1 LVNNYYNYLRHML
14 KNSGLKLKKRLGQHF
29 LADLDALKKIADA
42 FDNSISD
49 SVIEIGT
56 GIGNLTILLAEKFKR
71 VYTIELDRRFANLHK
86 NIQRKFE
93 NIHFIYA
100 DAMRFPYDELI
111 RLNCLERVSIGGNIP
126 YSITSPLLYSL
137 LKKRLPFKEIIFLV
151 QEDVAKRI
159 NSEPGSKVY
168 GVLSVTVQYY
178 GEPKILFRIDKE
190 KFFPPP
196 KVSSALIKIKLKSE
210 FPVNY
215 EEEQIFFDIVNASF
229 AQRRKQL
236 ANSIINSG
244 KVQIDKSQ
252 LLKCLERAN
261 IDPKRR
267 AETLSVTEFIRLLKE
282 INKTI

>member
-1 LVNNYYNYLRHML
+1 ML

-86 NIQRKFE
+86 NIQRKFD
-93 NIHFIYA
+93 NINFIYA

>member
-1 LVNNYYNYLRHML
+1 LVNNYYNYLRHLL
-14 KNSGLKLKKRLGQHF
+14 KDSGIKLKKRFGQHF

-56 GIGNLTILLAEKFKR
+56 GIGNLTILLAENFKR

-86 NIQRKFE
+86 NIQRKFD
-93 NIHFIYA
+93 NINFIYA

-111 RLNCLERVSIGGNIP
+111 KLNKLERVSIGGNIP

-159 NSEPGSKVY
+159 NSEPGSKNY
-168 GVLSVTVQYY
+168 GVLSVTVQYC
-178 GEPKILFRIDKE
+178 GEPEILFHIDKD
-190 KFFPPP
+190 KFFPSP

-210 FPVNY
+210 LPVNY

-229 AQRRKQL
+229 AQRRKQI

-244 KVQIDKSQ
+244 KIRIDKIE

-267 AETLSVTEFIRLLKE
+267 AETLAVTEFIRLLKE